1 MITEEDYK
9 KRCAEI
15 LRNNITFAGQIGD
28 YVIHGALDAIWKLH
42 TEQTDVN
49 PLVSGSLPTDEDIVR
64 WSNEVAEL
72 TDEQKE
78 YTATGSRIAIQERCA
93 GARWMLTKLSGQ

>member
-1 MITEEDYK
+1 MRSKI
-9 KRCAEI
+9 AE
-15 LRNNITFAGQIGD
+15 QIINETPPEVREKVRAYG
-28 YVIHGALDAIWKLH
+28 DAIHRAYQKGFEAG
-42 TEQTDVN
+42 TKQTGIN
-49 PLVSGSLPTDEDIVR
+49 LFVSGSLPTDEDIVR